1 MIHMAYVKPNQGLV
15 DFPEAMLRLDRVKLI
30 TGLSRS
36 QIYHRIEQGRF
47 PRPVQLGEKAV
58 AWRQTEIIEWMEALP
73 TQPAPE
79 GKRTA
84 IRDRGR
90 ANRNS

>member
-36 QIYHRIEQGRF
+36 QIHYWIEQGRF
-47 PRPVQLGEKAV
+47 HAPYSSARKLGV
-58 AWRQTEIIEWMEALP
+58 ASDRII
-73 TQPAPE
+73 
-79 GKRTA
+79 
-84 IRDRGR
+84 
-90 ANRNS
+90 

>member
-1 MIHMAYVKPNQGLV
+1 MIHVAYVKPNQGLV

-36 QIYHRIEQGRF
+36 QIYYRIEQGRF

-58 AWRQTEIIEWMEALP
+58 AWRQTEIIVWMEALP
-73 TQPAPE
+73 KQPAPE

-90 ANRNS
+90 ANRET